1 VLNDIPDVLK
11 QRPNW
16 VCWKALV
23 RDGKETKVPFNA
35 KTGAMAKADDP
46 NTWTTFEQAMD
57 AADVLKGGDYN
68 GVGFE
73 LGGTNLVGIDFDSA
87 ITNKGIIDPYALS
100 ILNLLGSPYTE
111 TSPSGRGL
119 HAFVECDV
127 LPEGGR
133 KLSQG
138 HVGIEIYHGREGGR
152 YFTMTGEK
160 VIGHDVN
167 PIADMTLPYMLITKN
182 KDKKFKLLWLGDT
195 STFEGDDS
203 SADYALM
210 RELARLTQ
218 NDPAKMEKF
227 FGFSALGQRDKWR
240 DRADYRQ
247 RTIKAAIDTE
257 RTGKPVFVSE
267 SIEFHT
273 PALPDPDGDYVVAPA
288 NGQED
293 GWFPL
298 GDISLIGGASGTGK
312 TTWIFE
318 MLHKQKQGYP
328 VLEHS
333 THKYTFQVLAYDR
346 GRNAFTRTM
355 RRLNLLPT
363 DIPTTPLPL
372 AFGTDAV
379 QGIINEIEKMNPTP
393 NVIFIEGLDML
404 LDDANKKSVV
414 SPFMR
419 QLQET
424 AAHFHIALVC
434 SVGAPKTKRGEDY
447 AAKRDKLSGS
457 EAWGRNCETVCVL
470 EFSED
475 DDGTAPQR
483 VLTILPRNAPAEKFT
498 LQFEGGRL
506 VPVQATEEPEPEQ
519 KQMGRPNIAQQ
530 KAIEWLEKELQSGPK
545 ESKVVYA
552 RAEALARISRSTLNR
567 AADAIPIKSE
577 IQSII
582 VPATSTKPPNNKDRT
597 VSCVMW
603 SLPEMHEVGAEKVEM
618 DGERS
623 PLLHYEGVDDVS

>member
-1 VLNDIPDVLK
+1 MLTDIPVALR

-16 VCWKALV
+16 VCWKSLV
-23 RDGKETKVPFNA
+23 RDGKATKVPFNA
-35 KTGAMAKADDP
+35 NTRGMASAADP
-46 NTWTTFEQAMD
+46 QTWSTFDRAVA
-57 AADVLKGGDYN
+57 AADVLAGGGYD
-68 GVGFE
+68 GIGFE
-73 LGGTNLVGIDFDSA
+73 LGGTNIVGIDFDNA
-87 ITNKGIIDPYALS
+87 ITNKGIVDPYALA
-100 ILNLLGSPYTE
+100 ILAILGSPYTE
-111 TSPSGRGL
+111 MSPSCTGL

-133 KLSQG
+133 KISQG

-160 VIGHDVN
+160 VLGHDV
-167 PIADMTLPYMLITKN
+167 PVITDMTLPYMLITQN
-182 KDKKFKLLWLGDT
+182 KDKKFKSLWMGDT
-195 STFEGDDS
+195 SSFEGDES
-203 SADYALM
+203 SADFALM
-210 RELARLTQ
+210 RRLAVLTK

-240 DRADYRQ
+240 DREDYRQ

-257 RTGKPVFVSE
+257 RTGKPVPLSAA
-267 SIEFHT
+267 IEFHT
-273 PALPDPDGDYVVAPA
+273 PALPDPDGEYVIAPA
-288 NGQED
+288 AGQDD

-318 MLHKQKQGYP
+318 MLHKQKQGFP
-328 VLEHS
+328 VLSHS
-333 THKYTFQVLAYDR
+333 THKYVFQVLAYDR

-355 RRLNLLPT
+355 RRLNLIPS

-372 AFGTDAV
+372 AFGTEAV
-379 QGIINEIEKMNPTP
+379 QGIINQIEKMTPTP

-424 AAHFHIALVC
+424 AAHFHIALIC

-470 EFSED
+470 EFSEE

-483 VLTILPRNAPAEKFT
+483 ELTILPRNAPAEKFT

-506 VPVQATEEPEPEQ
+506 VPVQPTAESEKTPG
-519 KQMGRPNIAQQ
+519 GRPNEVMQN
-530 KAIEWLEKELQSGPK
+530 AITFLERELQDGPRQ
-545 ESKVVYA
+545 SKDL
-552 RAEALARISRSTLNR
+552 EQLARDMEAISRPTLFR
-567 AADAIPIKSE
+567 AAKALRVIKAAGGRIWELPSVHAMKE
-577 IQSII
+577 ES
-582 VPATSTKPPNNKDRT
+582 TSYDPGTADI
-597 VSCVMW
+597 
-603 SLPEMHEVGAEKVEM
+603 
-618 DGERS
+618 DFGESR
-623 PLLHYEGVDDVS
+623 